1 MVYISW
7 LSQSRCPSSHTAP
20 FVVFSLQP
28 IINND
33 NIEVRSSRHS
43 LSILDLLSGGDT
55 LNYFFKMPKADVMP
69 LTVCTSIFT
78 AIGTIFVLLR
88 MYVRA
93 RLRDVF
99 GIDDWLL
106 FISMLWGLSGYIT
119 EMIAACRYFTRIHL
133 SSKALGTEVRW
144 EVAMSFNTLAQ
155 VGICLYSL
163 ANMFSRMAILC
174 TYLRFTPREQK
185 IMRGILLAALVM
197 TGTLGVGTVLLATV
211 SCYPPHLIM
220 YNRDFMDKI
229 HRKELVCLAPRQVFY
244 WMGIGNVVNDAVT
257 FMMPFL
263 LLRKL
268 KSKKMRQEL
277 YFLFGFGLL
286 VIIIS
291 VIRIPIV
298 SVLKKQGNFS
308 ARNLVKV
315 WIFTQLESNS
325 ILIVAS
331 IPTLKPLYRKL
342 RGLPSGMTVASKSAS
357 GAHSGQRPYES
368 EDRIKMSPRSPYNR
382 KISYPD
388 PDESILRDTIY
399 LPSPA
404 QESTPSEGNWTN
416 SGTSCRVLC

>member
-1 MVYISW
+1 MIGSK
-7 LSQSRCPSSHTAP
+7 
-20 FVVFSLQP
+20 
-28 IINND
+28 
-33 NIEVRSSRHS
+33 
-43 LSILDLLSGGDT
+43 T
-55 LNYFFKMPKADVMP
+55 LGVA
-69 LTVCTSIFT
+69 
-78 AIGTIFVLLR
+78 G
-88 MYVRA
+88 
-93 RLRDVF
+93 
-99 GIDDWLL
+99 
-106 FISMLWGLSGYIT
+106 
-119 EMIAACRYFTRIHL
+119 
-133 SSKALGTEVRW
+133 RW

-185 IMRGILLAALVM
+185 IMRGILMAALVM
-197 TGTLGVGTVLLATV
+197 TGTLGIGTVLLATV

-220 YNRDFMDKI
+220 YNKDFMDKI
-229 HRKELVCLAPRQVFY
+229 QKKELVCLAPRQVFY

-308 ARNLVKV
+308 AHRILLADLGNLIKV

-325 ILIVAS
+325 ILVVAS

-342 RGLPSGMTVASKSAS
+342 RGLPSGLTVTSKSGS
-357 GAHSGQRPYES
+357 GAHSRQRPYES
-368 EDRIKMSPRSPYNR
+368 GDRMEMSPQSPYNR
-382 KISYPD
+382 KVSYPD

-399 LPSPA
+399 VPSPA
-404 QESTPSEGNWTN
+404 QESTPSEGNWSN